1 MTDLLWQLLKLS
13 YKRQGIHFSME
24 TVATN
29 CILNFVKKKKGAEY
43 NLQWHLDYCI
53 LK

>member
-29 CILNFVKKKKGAEY
+29 CILNFVKKKKKEQNITCSGT
-43 NLQWHLDYCI
+43 
-53 LK
+53 